1 MNYRMKTICDFC
13 KTEYS
18 IDAVPNMPVRC
29 AVCGH
34 TWVVPHP
41 PRRSPWLV
49 FIGALCALLAAIVF
63 AVAVIAQNKITEI
76 RENPLVAE
84 IGEITTITGDD
95 DITRFVVDGRVVNR
109 SDQIYGVPGL
119 IITSYGRDGILVDR
133 QRFMPSA
140 TLLDA
145 GAAVEFSHV
154 LSVPIAGVDKIAVE
168 LEQTGGQ

>member
-1 MNYRMKTICDFC
+1 MIFARQNIQLTPCQTCRCVARYVGIHGLFRIHHG
-13 KTEYS
+13 
-18 IDAVPNMPVRC
+18 AVRGWSLLRAASQP
-29 AVCGH
+29 AV
-34 TWVVPHP
+34 
-41 PRRSPWLV
+41 
-49 FIGALCALLAAIVF
+49 
-63 AVAVIAQNKITEI
+63 
-76 RENPLVAE
+76 
-84 IGEITTITGDD
+84 TGDD